1 MTYQQNSLIQAADF
15 NNIVGTN
22 GNVLPTTAQLN
33 SVWGIGTRDYGY
45 GQVPLSTVDAN
56 ATISHTNWNS
66 LITTLQAIVSHQG
79 GVFPASLV
87 APVANDQI
95 KYLSALQTTVA
106 SINKNRLS
114 ALAQGTTSSIS
125 TRYTTAKWKDS
136 LIFNHTITFESADKA
151 RYFFNAGGQ
160 IAINFTHSATST
172 KQDLLWNGIAS
183 SCGTIYISGVPN
195 NETATIAATTFTGIT
210 KVGGSGTSSFNKN
223 LGFFNLTTG
232 EQLLFTQYP
241 TTAGLA
247 YYYLQSFIKVYAK
260 VSGNLGT
267 YGGVG
272 SILNI
277 KTVWDQDPNTLLVEP
292 GNNTGPV
299 NNSTT
304 TVTVRYPTTINGLQN
319 TWGNVTV
326 AGTVIGN

>member
-1 MTYQQNSLIQAADF
+1 MTYQQNSLIQAEDF

-22 GNVLPTTAQLN
+22 GNVLPTTNQLN
-33 SVWGIGTRDYGY
+33 SVWAVGTRDYGY
-45 GQVPLSTVDAN
+45 GQILLSTVAAN
-56 ATISHTNWNS
+56 TTISHTNWSS
-66 LITTLQAIVSHQG
+66 LITTLQTIVSHQG

-95 KYLSALQTTVA
+95 KFLSALKTTVT
-106 SINKNRLS
+106 SINNNRLS
-114 ALAQGTTSSIS
+114 AAAQGTTSSLS
-125 TRYTTAKWKDS
+125 TRYTTAKWQDS
-136 LIFNHTITFESADKA
+136 LTFNHTITFESADKA

-172 KQDLLWNGIAS
+172 KQDLFWNGITS
-183 SCGTIYISGVPN
+183 SCGTIYISGIPSN
-195 NETATIAATTFTGIT
+195 QTATIASTAFNGIT
-210 KVGGSGTSSFNKN
+210 KIGGSGVTTINKN
-223 LGFFNLTTG
+223 LGFFNLTSG
-232 EQLLFTQYP
+232 EQLIFTQYP

-247 YYYLQSFIKVYAK
+247 QYYLQSNIKVYAK
-260 VSGNLGT
+260 VSGSLGV

-277 KTVWDQDPNTLLVEP
+277 KTVWDQDPNTLLIEP

-304 TVTVRYPTTINGLQN
+304 TVTVRYPTTSYGLTN
-319 TWGNVTV
+319 TWGTVTI